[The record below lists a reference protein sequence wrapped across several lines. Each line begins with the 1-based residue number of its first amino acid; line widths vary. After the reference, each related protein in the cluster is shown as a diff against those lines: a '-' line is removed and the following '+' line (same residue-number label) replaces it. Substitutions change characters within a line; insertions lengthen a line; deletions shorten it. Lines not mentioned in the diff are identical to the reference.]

1 MNVELVNQYISDSGL
16 KLCYIAKQLG
26 ITYVALHNKMI
37 GKYPFTLQEL
47 TILRDLLKLDDDQWN
62 SLLGQEVV
70 YQINR
75 RDRDGSLLFLLK
87 KKSIFFYKN
96 MFTL

>member
-1 MNVELVNQYISDSGL
+1 MNVELVNQYIRDSGL
-16 KLCYIAKQLG
+16 KLGYIAKQLG
-26 ITYVALHNKMI
+26 ITYVALHNKMK
-37 GKYPFTLQEL
+37 GKHPFTLQEL

-75 RDRDGSLLFLLK
+75 RDLDKISSFFIEK
-87 KKSIFFYKN
+87 KYIFYKN
-96 MFTL
+96 MFTFS